1 MLNIINI
8 ILLKGTISNRF
19 SIQPFG
25 MFYLSV
31 SVLVSSFIFLSEYKQ
46 QCNWTQSY
54 REDRAQNEGE
64 EWGKGKNNRTDR
76 ADKTR
81 LKTEKK
87 GASYIL
93 KWNTEHT
100 DLFKMSKM
108 ELLLS

>member
-1 MLNIINI
+1 
-8 ILLKGTISNRF
+8 
-19 SIQPFG
+19 

-31 SVLVSSFIFLSEYKQ
+31 SVLVSSFIFFCLNTNS
-46 QCNWTQSY
+46 NVTGLLLQSY

-93 KWNTEHT
+93 KWNTEHM